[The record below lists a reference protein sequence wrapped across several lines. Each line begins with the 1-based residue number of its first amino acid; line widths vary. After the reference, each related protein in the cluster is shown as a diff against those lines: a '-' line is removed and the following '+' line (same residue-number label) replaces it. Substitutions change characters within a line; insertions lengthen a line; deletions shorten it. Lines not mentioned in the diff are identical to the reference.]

1 MLSEIV
7 WRWIQEEKLAD
18 IQIYS
23 IQPISFS
30 GGAQSW
36 GYSGCEHQLVVS
48 RNQGPSTIFGGFE
61 ANFEKKHLQ
70 VLPGE
75 LSITVTSEFD

>member
-36 GYSGCEHQLVVS
+36 GYSGCEHQLVVP
-48 RNQGPSTIFGGFE
+48 RDQGASSQEGLKFRLLLRCSGATWRAEYNCDQRI
-61 ANFEKKHLQ
+61 
-70 VLPGE
+70 
-75 LSITVTSEFD
+75 

>member
-36 GYSGCEHQLVVS
+36 GYSGCEHQLVVPRDQGAS
-48 RNQGPSTIFGGFE
+48 RKSEINCL
-61 ANFEKKHLQ
+61 NLN
-70 VLPGE
+70 PGA
-75 LSITVTSEFD
+75 SWRTQYHSD